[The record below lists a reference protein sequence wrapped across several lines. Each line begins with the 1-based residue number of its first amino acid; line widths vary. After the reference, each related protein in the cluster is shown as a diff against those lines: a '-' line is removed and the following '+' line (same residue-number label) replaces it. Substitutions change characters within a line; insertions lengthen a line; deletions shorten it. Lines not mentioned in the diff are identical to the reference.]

1 MRWVLLLLLLV
12 FSAIGSVVRADEHA
26 KPDPKA
32 TAASLEGDWVL
43 LPHKATLGAANNMVT
58 WVDASG
64 FTFFEPLGVKEFADL
79 SYLRFEK
86 GTLRLLTDLDK
97 KWARAGVRVE
107 PPDEG
112 VREGGFCR
120 IVFTKKCGQLVGI
133 CRVQGDKLEIRVPA
147 TCSCPKSGQIAVY
160 QRVGK

>member
-1 MRWVLLLLLLV
+1 MRWILLLV
-12 FSAIGSVVRADEHA
+12 LSIFSTIASVVRADERD

-58 WVDASG
+58 WVDVSG
-64 FTFFEPLGVKEFADL
+64 FDLFKPLGVKDLSDL
-79 SYLRFEK
+79 SYLRFQK
-86 GTLRLLTDLDK
+86 GTLRLLADLDK
-97 KWARAGVRVE
+97 NYGRCGVRVE
-107 PPDEG
+107 PPDEA

-120 IVFTKKCGQLVGI
+120 IVFTKKCGPLTGI
-133 CRVQGDKLEIRVPA
+133 CRVQGDKLELRVPEP
-147 TCSCPKSGQIAVY
+147 CRCPKSGQIAVY